1 MFTVL
6 TQMAA
11 LIACGVGWRALRPLG
26 LDADPMRRALTGL
39 VYVLLLPALVLKV
52 LWVAPLSSESVRIA
66 VLAATGVLLGLASAW
81 TWFRRVHTPQ
91 AAAGAMILA
100 AGFPN
105 VTYLGLPVLQQS
117 LGDWASR
124 VAIQYDLFACTPL
137 LLSLGV
143 VIARHHGHHDG
154 REPLLHALL
163 TVPPLW
169 AAAAAVALSALHVP
183 LPVALHGLLEMLSQ
197 GVVPLMLVALGMG
210 LRWDSWHPG
219 MLPQLLPV
227 MLVQL
232 LLTPALIWALSGLMA
247 LDSDL
252 RRAVVLEAAMPTMVL
267 GIVLTDRYG
276 LDSGLYAAAVTLST
290 ALSMLTLP
298 LWFGWLG

>member
-11 LIACGVGWRALRPLG
+11 LIVCGIGWRALRPLG
-26 LDADPMRRALTGL
+26 LDADPMRHALTSL

-52 LWVAPLSSESVRIA
+52 LWVAPLSGESVRIA
-66 VLAATGVLLGLASAW
+66 ILAATGVLLGLASAW
-81 TWFRRVHTPQ
+81 IWFRLGRAPQ
-91 AAAGAMILA
+91 ATVGAMILA

-137 LLSLGV
+137 LLSLGIA
-143 VIARHHGHHDG
+143 IARHHGHHEE
-154 REPLLHALL
+154 RTSPLRALL
-163 TVPPLW
+163 KVPPLW
-169 AAAAAVALSALHVP
+169 AAVVAVALNGLHVP
-183 LPVALHGLLEMLSQ
+183 LPPALHGLLEMLGH
-197 GVVPLMLVALGMG
+197 GVIPLMLIALGMG
-210 LRWDSWHPG
+210 LRWDTWHSG
-219 MLPQLLPV
+219 MLLHLLPV
-227 MLVQL
+227 LLIQL
-232 LLTPALIWALSGLMA
+232 LLTPAAIWMLSGFMA
-247 LDSDL
+247 LDGDL